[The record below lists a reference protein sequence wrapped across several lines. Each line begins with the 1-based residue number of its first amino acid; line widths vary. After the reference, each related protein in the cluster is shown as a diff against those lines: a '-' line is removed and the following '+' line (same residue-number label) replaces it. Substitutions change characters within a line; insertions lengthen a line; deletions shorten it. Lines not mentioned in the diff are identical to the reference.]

1 MLLDI
6 ENLTVALPGAET
18 RRPVLD
24 EVALTVEPGEV
35 VGLVGE
41 SGSGKSTTA
50 RAVLRLLPEGASVRG
65 RASVGGTDVLA
76 ASPAELTELRSR
88 RVSMVFQDPRSVLNP
103 VRRVGD
109 FLTERLILALGTP
122 KAEARAKALDLM
134 TEVGLNRPEERFR
147 QYPHEMS
154 GGMLQR
160 VVLAAALATE
170 PELLLADEAT
180 SALDATTQ
188 AEVLSVLRDL
198 RESRGMGV
206 LFITHDLHLAAAYC
220 HRVHVMYAGRV
231 VESREASAL
240 FADPRHPY
248 TRGLIACNPGLDSDL
263 APEPIPGS
271 PPSLSTAF
279 DGCPF
284 APRCPEA
291 IDACTTWRPRTHALP
306 DGGVACLRAERED
319 GGTETVDAGTEGADA
334 LRRDEETR

>member
-6 ENLTVALPGAET
+6 ENLTVTLPGAET

-24 EVALTVEPGEV
+24 EVGLTVRPGEV

-50 RAVLRLLPEGASVRG
+50 RAVLRLLPEGAAVDG
-65 RASVGGTDVLA
+65 RARVGRTDVLSA
-76 ASPAELTELRSR
+76 APAELTELRSR

-109 FLTERLILALGTP
+109 FLTERLVLALGTP
-122 KAEARAKALDLM
+122 KAEARARALDLM
-134 TEVGLNRPEERFR
+134 AEVGLNRPEERFR
-147 QYPHEMS
+147 QFPHEMS

-198 RESRGMGV
+198 RETRGMGV

-263 APEPIPGS
+263 APEPIPGA

-279 DGCPF
+279 TGCPF
-284 APRCPEA
+284 APRCA
-291 IDACTTWRPRTHALP
+291 DATQVCATWRPETFPLD
-306 DGGVACLRAERED
+306 DGGVACVRADTTSR
-319 GGTETVDAGTEGADA
+319 GADPS
-334 LRRDEETR
+334 RTEEEIR